1 MKKLIMAAVLVFS
14 TTVMFAQEQVRENRN
29 GHDKLTKEQRFE
41 KLRTELELT
50 PEQEVEVKEVM
61 KASHERRKEL
71 REKYPEKKAGK
82 KEKQAGKDNHMVKMQ
97 AILTPEQFEKYREMH
112 KEREKRMQKSRAG
125 AEAH

>member
-50 PEQEVEVKEVM
+50 PEQEVEV
-61 KASHERRKEL
+61 RR
-71 REKYPEKKAGK
+71 
-82 KEKQAGKDNHMVKMQ
+82 
-97 AILTPEQFEKYREMH
+97 
-112 KEREKRMQKSRAG
+112 
-125 AEAH
+125 